1 MRKGNNRPQGRS
13 GKGGPKGRSGG
24 RAVFARPARNNDEE
38 REQRTRT
45 RAPRE
50 QEREHIPYTTSSD
63 EQIEG
68 RHPVLEALKS
78 ERTINKILLADGA
91 TGSGIMDILARARD
105 KSIVVQTVPKAKL
118 DQVAEGRNHQG
129 VIAYIAAKDYVEL
142 EDIVAAAS
150 NSPRPGLIVVLDEIE
165 DPHNLGSI
173 LRSCDAAGAHG
184 VVIPKRRAVP
194 LTATVAKASAGA
206 IEHVPVARV
215 TNISQ
220 AIESLKKMG
229 FWVVGTDVDAEQ
241 MYHQVDVTG
250 PTVIV
255 IGNEGKG
262 LGEVV
267 KKRCDHLV
275 RLPMIGQVQSLNAG
289 VATGILLYEVVR
301 QRGEKR

>member
-24 RAVFARPARNNDEE
+24 RAVFARPARSNEEE

-50 QEREHIPYTTSSD
+50 PEREHIPYTTSSD

-142 EDIVAAAS
+142 EDIVEAAN

-250 PTVIV
+250 PTVLV